1 MQDQV
6 TSKSLVVLFEDA
18 CHLNRYKLLC
28 SDRVLQTNDG
38 LEHGLGVIQYELM
51 GTLLLGWIIVYGII
65 R

>member
-1 MQDQV
+1 MGSNNLGPSISRYVKD
-6 TSKSLVVLFEDA
+6 T
-18 CHLNRYKLLC
+18 CHLNRYKLYC